1 MSYHRPTLGT
11 SPTAV
16 LFVLLAAIWGASF
29 VAIEVGLH
37 EIPALSFAAL
47 RYTVAGAI
55 VLAYAAHATDR
66 WRPRGRREWF
76 AVSVV
81 GVFVFAVYHGALY
94 LGERHVSGAVAAIVV
109 SLAPVLTAG
118 FASRLYENASIDGT
132 QAAGLLAGIAGVV
145 VVANPGGAGGAGG
158 VHLGGLLLVF
168 LATASFALGGVLTSK
183 LPGGGLP
190 IETMEAWAMLLGS
203 LVLWAGAAA
212 RGEAVG
218 AVTWTPT
225 ALASLAY
232 LTLVAGAG
240 GYLLYFLL
248 LDRVGATEINL
259 VSYLEPVGAA
269 GAAWLLLGDVVAPRA
284 LVGFAVIFA
293 GFALVKHRYVGA
305 VARDTADSVGL

>member
-1 MSYHRPTLGT
+1 MSFHRPTLGT

-16 LFVLLAAIWGASF
+16 LFVLLAAIWGTSF
-29 VAIEVGLH
+29 VAIEIGLH

-55 VLAYAAHATDR
+55 VLAYAAATTDR
-66 WRPRGRREWF
+66 WRPRGHREWF

-109 SLAPVLTAG
+109 SLAPILTAG
-118 FASRLYENASIDGT
+118 FASKLYQNASIDGT

-145 VVANPGGAGGAGG
+145 VVANPGGAGG

-168 LATASFALGGVLTSK
+168 LAAASFALGGVLTGK

-190 IETMEAWAMLLGS
+190 METMEAWAMLLGS
-203 LVLWAGAAA
+203 LVLWVGAAA
-212 RGEAVG
+212 RGEAIG
-218 AVTWTPT
+218 AVDWTPT

-240 GYLLYFLL
+240 GYLLYFVL

-269 GAAWLLLGDVVAPRA
+269 AAAWLLLGDVVAPRA
-284 LVGFAVIFA
+284 LAGFAVIFA
-293 GFALVKHRYVGA
+293 GFALVKHDYVGT
-305 VARDTADSVGL
+305 VVRDTADEVGL

>member
-1 MSYHRPTLGT
+1 MSFHRPSLGVP
-11 SPTAV
+11 PTAG
-16 LFVLLAAIWGASF
+16 LFLVLAAVWGASF

-37 EIPALSFAAL
+37 VPALSFAAL
-47 RYTVAGAI
+47 RYTIAGAI
-55 VLAYAAHATDR
+55 VLAYAAHTTDR

-118 FASRLYENASIDGT
+118 FASKLYRNASIDGT
-132 QAAGLLAGIAGVV
+132 QAAGLLAGIAGVAI
-145 VVANPGGAGGAGG
+145 VANPGGGSG

-168 LATASFALGGVLTSK
+168 LATASFALGGVLTGK

-190 IETMEAWAMLLGS
+190 VETLEAWAMLVGS

-212 RGEAVG
+212 RGEAIG
-218 AVTWTPT
+218 SVTWTPT

-232 LTLVAGAG
+232 LAVVAGAG

-248 LDRVGATEINL
+248 LDEVGATEINL

-269 GAAWLLLGDVVAPRA
+269 GAAWLLLGDVVAPTA
-284 LVGFAVIFA
+284 LAGFAVIFV
-293 GFALVKHRYVGA
+293 GFALVKHRHVG
-305 VARDTADSVGL
+305 VLARDTRDAIQS

>member
-1 MSYHRPTLGT
+1 MSFHRPSLGA

-16 LFVLLAAIWGASF
+16 LFVLLAGIWGASF

-55 VLAYAAHATDR
+55 VLAYAAHTTDR

-118 FASRLYENASIDGT
+118 FASRLYQDASIDGT
-132 QAAGLLAGIAGVV
+132 QAAGLLAGIAGVGI
-145 VVANPGGAGGAGG
+145 VANPAGGS
-158 VHLGGLLLVF
+158 VHLVGLALVF
-168 LATASFALGGVLTSK
+168 LAAASFALGSVLTAR

-190 IETMEAWAMLLGS
+190 LETLEAWAMLVGS
-203 LVLWAGAAA
+203 LVLWVGAAA
-212 RGEAVG
+212 RGESIG

-259 VSYLEPVGAA
+259 VSYLEPVGA
-269 GAAWLLLGDVVAPRA
+269 GLVTWLVLGDVLAPSA
-284 LVGFAVIFA
+284 FAGFAVIFL

-305 VARDTADSVGL
+305 VARDTRDAVLQ

>member
-1 MSYHRPTLGT
+1 MSFHRPSLGT

-16 LFVLLAAIWGASF
+16 LFVLLAAIWGTSF

-37 EIPALSFAAL
+37 EIPALSFAAI
-47 RYTVAGAI
+47 RYSIAGAI
-55 VLAYAAHATDR
+55 VLAYAAHTTDR

-81 GVFVFAVYHGALY
+81 GVFVIAIYHGALY
-94 LGERHVSGAVAAIVV
+94 LGERHVSGAIAAIVI

-118 FASRLYENASIDGT
+118 FAAKLSEGASIDGT
-132 QAAGLLAGIAGVV
+132 QAAGLLAGLAGVV
-145 VVANPGGAGGAGG
+145 VVADPSGANG

-168 LATASFALGGVLTSK
+168 LAAASFAFGGVLTSQ

-190 IETMEAWAMLLGS
+190 IETLEAWGMLVGS
-203 LVLWAGAAA
+203 LVLWVGASA
-212 RGEAVG
+212 RGESLG
-218 AVTWTPT
+218 AVHWTPT

-240 GYLLYFLL
+240 GFLLYFVL

-269 GAAWLLLGDVVAPRA
+269 AAAWLLLGDVVAPRA

-293 GFALVKHRYVGA
+293 GFALVKHDYVGT
-305 VARDTADSVGL
+305 VVRDTADEVSR

>member
-1 MSYHRPTLGT
+1 MSYRRPTLGT

-16 LFVLLAAIWGASF
+16 LFVLLAAIWGGSF

-47 RYTVAGAI
+47 RFTVAGAI

-81 GVFVFAVYHGALY
+81 GVFVFGIHQGALY

-109 SLAPVLTAG
+109 SLAPVLTVG
-118 FASRLYENASIDGT
+118 FASQLYEHAGIDGT

-145 VVANPGGAGGAGG
+145 VVANPGGTEG
-158 VHLGGLLLVF
+158 VHLVGLALVF
-168 LATASFALGGVLTSK
+168 LSAASFALGAVLTGK

-190 IETMEAWAMLLGS
+190 LETLEAWAMLVGS
-203 LVLWAGAAA
+203 AGLWTAATV
-212 RGEAVG
+212 RGEAIG

-225 ALASLAY
+225 ALASFAY
-232 LTLVAGAG
+232 LSVVAGAG

-248 LDRVGATEINL
+248 LDRVGASEINL
-259 VSYLEPVGAA
+259 VSYLEPVGA
-269 GAAWLLLGDVVAPRA
+269 GVVAWLLLGDVLAPTA
-284 LVGFAVIFA
+284 LAGFAVIFL

-305 VARDTADSVGL
+305 VARDTRDAVLH

>member
-11 SPTAV
+11 SPTSV

-37 EIPALSFAAL
+37 TIPALSFAAL

-55 VLAYAAHATDR
+55 VLAYAAHKTDR

-118 FASRLYENASIDGT
+118 FASRLYQNASIDGT
-132 QAAGLLAGIAGVV
+132 QAAGLLAGIAGVGI
-145 VVANPGGAGGAGG
+145 VANPGGGD
-158 VHLGGLLLVF
+158 VHLVGLALVF
-168 LATASFALGGVLTSK
+168 IAAASFALGSVLTAK

-190 IETMEAWAMLLGS
+190 IETLEAWAMLVGS
-203 LVLWAGAAA
+203 LVLWVGAAA
-212 RGEAVG
+212 RGEAIG

-269 GAAWLLLGDVVAPRA
+269 AVAWLLLGDLLAPSA
-284 LVGFAVIFA
+284 FAGFAVIFL

-305 VARDTADSVGL
+305 VARDTRDAVLP

>member
-1 MSYHRPTLGT
+1 MSFHRPTLGT
-11 SPTAV
+11 APTAL
-16 LFVLLAAIWGASF
+16 LFVLLAAIWGTSF

-37 EIPALSFAAL
+37 SIPALSFAAL

-55 VLAYAAHATDR
+55 VLAYAAYTTDR

-118 FASRLYENASIDGT
+118 FASKLYTDASIDGT

-145 VVANPGGAGGAGG
+145 IVANPTGGG
-158 VHLGGLLLVF
+158 VHLVGLALVF
-168 LATASFALGGVLTSK
+168 LAAASFALGSVLTAK

-190 IETMEAWAMLLGS
+190 LETLEAWAMLVGS
-203 LVLWAGAAA
+203 LVLWVGAGA
-212 RGEAVG
+212 RGEAIG
-218 AVTWTPT
+218 SVTWTPT
-225 ALASLAY
+225 ALASLVY

-240 GYLLYFLL
+240 GYLLYFVL

-269 GAAWLLLGDVVAPRA
+269 AVAWLLLGDLIAPTA
-284 LVGFAVIFA
+284 FAGFAVIFL

-305 VARDTADSVGL
+305 VARDTRDAVLP